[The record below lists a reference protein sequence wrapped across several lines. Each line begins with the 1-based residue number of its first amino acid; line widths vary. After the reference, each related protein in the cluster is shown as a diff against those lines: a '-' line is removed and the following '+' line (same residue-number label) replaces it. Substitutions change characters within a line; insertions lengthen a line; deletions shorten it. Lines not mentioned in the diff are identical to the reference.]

1 MKISAKQKFMI
12 VQYKEVNVMQYQDSV
27 LFLDGKV

>member
-1 MKISAKQKFMI
+1 MKISTKQKFMI